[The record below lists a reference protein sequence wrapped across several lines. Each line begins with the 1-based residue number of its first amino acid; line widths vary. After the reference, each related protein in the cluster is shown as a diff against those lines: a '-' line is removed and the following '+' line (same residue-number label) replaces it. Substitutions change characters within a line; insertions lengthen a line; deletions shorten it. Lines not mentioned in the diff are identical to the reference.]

1 GAPLHNVQCSINE
14 EGCLEVRSRAV
25 GQTYWPQPLS
35 TLQNGVFRTTDL
47 AEIASGLVYLRGR
60 ASDQINVAGRKVSPE
75 TIEKVLAAHPQVR
88 ECLTFSVP
96 SEDVQRGELIVAC
109 VAAESTLT
117 GESLRQYVMTKLPAW
132 QAPREWWFVD

>member
-1 GAPLHNVQCSINE
+1 M
-14 EGCLEVRSRAV
+14 
-25 GQTYWPQPLS
+25 
-35 TLQNGVFRTTDL
+35 
-47 AEIASGLVYLRGR
+47 
-60 ASDQINVAGRKVSPE
+60 SPA
-75 TIEKVLAAHPQVR
+75 LAAHPQVR

-132 QAPREWWFVD
+132 QAPREWWFVDSLELNHRGKVSRAEWRRRYLERKGR